1 VSDASAS
8 HRVVVGVDGSESSK
22 VALRRAA
29 AEAKAHG
36 ALLEIVHAWTYLDQ
50 PGPTFD
56 PHYGEA
62 KARERIDAFVV
73 DVLGDDGPAN
83 TVLTVINDHAS
94 PAICACRRVRSWSS
108 SEREGWADSSSCCW
122 DQSATT
128 SCTTPNARCSWC
140 AEPDNRREERTTMT
154 S

>member
-1 VSDASAS
+1 VSGASAS

-36 ALLEIVHAWTYLDQ
+36 AVLEIVHAWTYLDQ

-73 DVLGDDGPAN
+73 DVLGDDGPAD

-94 PAICACRRVRSWSS
+94 PAILRV
-108 SEREGWADSSSCCW
+108 SEGAFMVVVG
-122 DQSATT
+122 
-128 SCTTPNARCSWC
+128 ARGLGGFKQLLLGSVSNHVVHHAQC
-140 AEPDNRREERTTMT
+140 PVLVVR
-154 S
+154 